1 MLFRSGEGVL
11 RVSGPAREPIMSVA
25 GSGAE
30 ATLIASRPGESDRQ
44 PRLRV
49 SADGRF
55 EWGDGASSH
64 DLALRRSDRGRLAVD
79 GELAVSA
86 LRVGN
91 GAPVQSLQILATEIE
106 PDVVPAGDPR
116 DTLVELPGLGALSL
130 VFVNGPEQPR
140 GLSMGSARV
149 AGADRLIIRFTN
161 ASDQPIRPA
170 SGLYTMF
177 VVEPAER

>member
-1 MLFRSGEGVL
+1 
-11 RVSGPAREPIMSVA
+11 
-25 GSGAE
+25 
-30 ATLIASRPGESDRQ
+30 
-44 PRLRV
+44 
-49 SADGRF
+49 
-55 EWGDGASSH
+55 
-64 DLALRRSDRGRLAVD
+64 
-79 GELAVSA
+79 
-86 LRVGN
+86 
-91 GAPVQSLQILATEIE
+91 
-106 PDVVPAGDPR
+106 VPAGDAR
-116 DTLVELPGLGALSL
+116 DTLVELPGLGASSM